1 MKKKHGKEKFF
12 LKFEWLL
19 DKLTLATIISRHEKP
34 DINIFIHYT
43 FCV

>member
-19 DKLTLATIISRHEKP
+19 DKLTLPTILKTQLH
-34 DINIFIHYT
+34 T
-43 FCV
+43 LAG

>member
-19 DKLTLATIISRHEKP
+19 DKLTLA
-34 DINIFIHYT
+34 NIAQNSNRR
-43 FCV
+43 